1 MPRFTPRQNIA
12 QKYNFFPKK
21 ITFAA
26 MLSTKKYIFNI
37 ETLSYELE
45 ISSKRTQIAKCLL
58 LTLGAFLLVAFYW
71 WLYIAV
77 LGYDLPKTA
86 YLKQVNEGWGTRI
99 ELIDR
104 NLKDYSQALELLQMR
119 DDHVYRSL
127 FGMDPISREVRNAG
141 FGGVNRYSYLD
152 DADRAGLLKNT
163 MIKLDVMTKKSYV
176 QSKSYDEVEVLARR
190 AGEMASCIP
199 NISPIIP
206 DPNVYRLSSG
216 YGMRNDPITGKLSR
230 HLGLDFAMP
239 VGNSVYSTGDG
250 VVTKVNYGRVGY
262 GNFVIVDHGFG
273 YKTRYAHM
281 SSIFVEEGMKVK
293 RGDFI
298 GKTGN
303 SGKSSGPHLH
313 YEVIYKDS
321 PINPI
326 NYVDLEIPVNEYNS
340 MVRHVEAE
348 SSFAIHPSHRRKK

>member
-1 MPRFTPRQNIA
+1 
-12 QKYNFFPKK
+12 
-21 ITFAA
+21 
-26 MLSTKKYIFNI
+26 MLNTKKYIFNI
-37 ETLSYELE
+37 ETLTYELQVT
-45 ISSKRTQIAKCLL
+45 SRKSQFFKYLL
-58 LTLGAFLLVAFYW
+58 LALGAILAVAVYW
-71 WLYIAV
+71 WIYLYV

-86 YLKQVNEGWGTRI
+86 YLKQINEGWNTKLD
-99 ELIDR
+99 LIDR
-104 NLKDYSQALELLQMR
+104 NLDDYDQSLVLLQMR
-119 DDHVYRSL
+119 DDDVYRSL

-152 DADRAGLLKNT
+152 DADRAGHMKST
-163 MIKLDVMTKKSYV
+163 MMRLDVLTKKSYV
-176 QSKSYDEVEVLARR
+176 QSKSYDDVEVLAKK

-199 NISPIIP
+199 NISPIVP
-206 DPNVYRLSSG
+206 DKNVYRLSSG
-216 YGMRNDPITGKLSR
+216 FGTRTDPITGRLAR

-239 VGNSVYSTGDG
+239 VGSSVYSTGDG
-250 VVTKVNYGRVGY
+250 VVTKVNYSRVGY
-262 GNFVIVDHGFG
+262 GNFVIIDHGFG

-303 SGKSSGPHLH
+303 TGKSSGPHLH
-313 YEVIYKDS
+313 YEVIYKDN

-326 NYVDLEIPVNEYNS
+326 NYVDLDIPVKEYSS

-348 SSFAIHPSHRRKK
+348 SGFVLHPSHRKKK